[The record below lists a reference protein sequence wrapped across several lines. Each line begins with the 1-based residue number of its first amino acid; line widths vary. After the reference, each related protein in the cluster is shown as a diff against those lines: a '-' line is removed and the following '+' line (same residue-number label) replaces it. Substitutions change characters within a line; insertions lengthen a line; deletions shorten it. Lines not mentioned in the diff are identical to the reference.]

1 MFLIIIF
8 KMVDIFYVNT
18 RSKLS
23 YPELVGHNFNSFL
36 LILRVTN
43 ARYPTT

>member
-1 MFLIIIF
+1 MSTQ
-8 KMVDIFYVNT
+8 D
-18 RSKLS
+18 LS

-43 ARYPTT
+43 ARYLLSLMNSYISLPTYDSTS